1 MYHNLDKRI
10 SFMAI
15 FFTSQRESNSFP
27 DMDFFYCT
35 SPYFVLIGVIEDSY
49 KLSPLLFFPG
59 LSILFLFA
67 PAHEAWVLKSLSS
80 SLMLLS
86 AKFAILMS

>member
-1 MYHNLDKRI
+1 MV
-10 SFMAI
+10 I

-59 LSILFLFA
+59 
-67 PAHEAWVLKSLSS
+67 
-80 SLMLLS
+80 
-86 AKFAILMS
+86 

>member
-10 SFMAI
+10 SFMVI
-15 FFTSQRESNSFP
+15 FFISQRESNSFP

-59 LSILFLFA
+59 
-67 PAHEAWVLKSLSS
+67 
-80 SLMLLS
+80 
-86 AKFAILMS
+86 